1 MVPKRY
7 VALGSKLNW
16 PERAAWPLPRT
27 GEAGSKILI
36 WTLKEEAME
45 MLVDISKDYH
55 RTVLIGKGDKTQ
67 NCPSLWI
74 YEFFHKPTR
83 NKQIIIT
90 NKIL

>member
-1 MVPKRY
+1 
-7 VALGSKLNW
+7 
-16 PERAAWPLPRT
+16 
-27 GEAGSKILI
+27 
-36 WTLKEEAME
+36 ME